1 MAPSTPLLE
10 RATPALFVLLWS
22 TGWITARYAV
32 DHAEPLTFLA
42 LRHALTAA
50 ALAAIALA
58 LGAPWPR
65 GWRGV
70 AHAMACGVLLNA
82 MYLGGV
88 WWAIGRGIPAGISG
102 LVAALQPILTAMLAP
117 SLLGERI
124 TKRQWAGIA
133 LGFAGIAVVLQP
145 RLAGLDLATLGAIGL
160 PLAVNALGML
170 AATLGTFYQK
180 RFIPTG
186 HPMSTQA
193 LQFLA
198 AFLVT
203 IPAAA
208 MLETL
213 RIDASIEAAA
223 AMAWAVLVTSIAAN
237 TLLLVLIR
245 RGAVSR
251 TAALLYL
258 MPPMVALQA
267 WLFFGETLA
276 PVQLAGMATTVLG
289 VALVTRR

>member
-1 MAPSTPLLE
+1 
-10 RATPALFVLLWS
+10 
-22 TGWITARYAV
+22 
-32 DHAEPLTFLA
+32 
-42 LRHALTAA
+42 
-50 ALAAIALA
+50 
-58 LGAPWPR
+58 
-65 GWRGV
+65 
-70 AHAMACGVLLNA
+70 
-82 MYLGGV
+82 
-88 WWAIGRGIPAGISG
+88 
-102 LVAALQPILTAMLAP
+102 
-117 SLLGERI
+117 
-124 TKRQWAGIA
+124 
-133 LGFAGIAVVLQP
+133 
-145 RLAGLDLATLGAIGL
+145 
-160 PLAVNALGML
+160 
-170 AATLGTFYQK
+170 
-180 RFIPTG
+180 
-186 HPMSTQA
+186 MSTQA

>member
-1 MAPSTPLLE
+1 MIHP
-10 RATPALFVLLWS
+10 
-22 TGWITARYAV
+22 V
-32 DHAEPLTFLA
+32 DHADPLTFLA

-65 GWRGV
+65 GWRGI

-82 MYLGGV
+82 IYLGGV
-88 WWAIGRGIPAGISG
+88 WWAIGQGVPAGISG

-117 SLLGERI
+117 TLLGERI
-124 TKRQWAGIA
+124 TKRQWAGIV
-133 LGFAGIAVVLQP
+133 LGFAGIAIVLQP
-145 RLAGLDLATLGAIGL
+145 RLAGLDLAALGAIAL

-170 AATLGTFYQK
+170 SATLGTFYQK
-180 RFIPTG
+180 CFIPTG

-203 IPAAA
+203 IPVAAA
-208 MLETL
+208 LETL

-223 AMAWAVLVTSIAAN
+223 AMAWAVLATSIAAN

-258 MPPMVALQA
+258 MPPVVALQA
-267 WLFFGETLA
+267 WMFFGETLA
-276 PVQLAGMATTVLG
+276 PVQLAGMAIAVLG
-289 VALVTRR
+289 VAMVTRR